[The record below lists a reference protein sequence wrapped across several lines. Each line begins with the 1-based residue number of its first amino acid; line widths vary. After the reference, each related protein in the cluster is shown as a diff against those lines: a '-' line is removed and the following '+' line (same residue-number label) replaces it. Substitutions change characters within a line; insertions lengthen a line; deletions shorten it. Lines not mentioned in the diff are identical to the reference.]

1 MLVNCLVKM
10 LTNWLVKMSIN
21 LLVKMLINWLVKML
35 INRMVKMLI
44 NWINP
49 KIQMLNG
56 GWVFGLLVKILI
68 QELSFLLI
76 G

>member
-10 LTNWLVKMSIN
+10 LTNWLVKMLTD
-21 LLVKMLINWLVKML
+21 LLV
-35 INRMVKMLI
+35 LI

-56 GWVFGLLVKILI
+56 GLVFG
-68 QELSFLLI
+68 
-76 G
+76 